1 MKSGGEKVP
10 YSVSLGLVG
19 SCKNEKWWWEG
30 AL

>member
-1 MKSGGEKVP
+1 MKSGGGKVP

-19 SCKNEKWWWEG
+19 SCKNEKWWEG

>member
-1 MKSGGEKVP
+1 MKSGGMVP

-19 SCKNEKWWWEG
+19 SCKNENWWEG

>member
-1 MKSGGEKVP
+1 MKSGGKVP

-19 SCKNEKWWWEG
+19 SCKNEKWREG

>member
-1 MKSGGEKVP
+1 MKSGGKVP

-19 SCKNEKWWWEG
+19 SCKNEKWWVG

>member
-1 MKSGGEKVP
+1 MKSGGKVP